1 MSEKVTFGQLRSQ
14 RSFNPKN
21 LKLALKKS
29 LAQLKFMFFKEGYG
43 VFSVINGD
51 VYKGN
56 FK

>member
-21 LKLALKKS
+21 LKLALKQS